1 MWKYCNITALTS
13 MQPSLFVLQPSQT
26 HSSISIFQGTSL
38 ICLPYK
44 TFCFSDWQMK
54 KKLNCFPT
62 KKGPNMKNEPLFHYC
77 LVVSVHIY
85 VNKWST
91 PSSLQLKASHPPTFE
106 QQQQLTCWCKLVFC
120 KLIFFRC
127 LLHKNQVKTE
137 AICLFFLLIQQQKVV

>member
-106 QQQQLTCWCKLVFC
+106 QQQQLNCWCKLVFC
-120 KLIFFRC
+120 KLIFSDAYF
-127 LLHKNQVKTE
+127 VKTRWKRK
-137 AICLFFLLIQQQKVV
+137 LFAFFFFSFSSKK